1 MHAWE
6 TLNLYC
12 LYDEDFFETSE
23 RYAPDANHLAVYRAL
38 MPQTWGLRRRGL
50 WFIADPPRDARP
62 MAGQGWKLHVSAP
75 ADSTVD
81 VLRRAIPVLR
91 DRNIHFKFLLD
102 PRSNHI
108 TSRKSWPRGSS
119 GKFITV
125 YPAADEFE
133 AIGDALTAA
142 LDGIVG
148 PYILSDRRYKA
159 SKAVYYRYGGFIGVS
174 EIGPEGTKSL
184 MIAKPDGEL
193 VPDIRHPYPHIPDWV
208 SEPFAPAP
216 SGEDTGGPLG
226 GRFTVN
232 AAITFTNAG
241 GVYRGTDAQDGG
253 EVVVKEARPHV
264 LTGATGAQTID
275 VLEKEYE
282 ILRALQDTGYYV
294 KPLAFLR
301 EWEHAFLV
309 EEYLDGDHLGAWS
322 IANNPICHQDLSA
335 GALRSYYER
344 ARELWRQV
352 ACAVAA
358 AHDRGI
364 LLGDLSFGNVMVVE
378 DGTRVQLI
386 DLEAAVREGVDAE
399 LGIYTIGLASP
410 QTIATGRYD
419 RANDLH
425 ALGSL
430 MLGSIMVVNNAVG
443 FHRPALERFLSAL
456 GSDLGLP
463 AELLDLIADL
473 TSATEHDAHAV
484 LARIEALDFADP
496 RLWSE
501 PPPLALPAPAAPMPG
516 SDEHVR
522 VRGVVDCVAR
532 RILETADPQ
541 RTDRLFPADVIAF
554 ETNPLSVAHGALGV
568 LRALQRMTGEV
579 PSELL
584 GWALREDVDSGHYAP
599 GLHVGQAGIAWAFA
613 ELGHADV
620 ARTLLDRAGAH
631 DLLLSR
637 ADISRGAAGYGMAR
651 LRLWQLDGDAW
662 HLDEARAIGVH
673 LASTAT
679 RDERGACWP
688 VVGHDGETRTPV
700 GYAYGASGI
709 ALFLLYLH
717 QATGDASFSALGRAA
732 LDFDLAQGVGVN
744 DSTRA
749 YPSYASDAPE
759 DSSVLRNYWEEGTAG
774 VTTTALR
781 YLAVRPDDA
790 DLRAAVAENL
800 ADSCR
805 KYTNMPMLFHGL
817 AGLGNVLLDAYEFT
831 GEPRWLDEA
840 WRAGEGVLHFA
851 VDRPG
856 GGVAFPGEQALRE
869 SADFATGSAGVG
881 LFLQR
886 LTGAAPGARTNFNFV
901 LDELLPAGTVAAV
914 ADATAAQELVVA

>member
-23 RYAPDANHLAVYRAL
+23 RYAPDADHLAVYRAL

-50 WFIADPPRDARP
+50 WFIADPPHGE

-75 ADSTVD
+75 VDGTVD

-91 DRNIHFKFLLD
+91 DRNVAFKFLLD
-102 PRSNHI
+102 PWSNHT
-108 TSRKSWPRGSS
+108 TSSKSWPRGSS

-125 YPAADEFE
+125 YPDPEQFE
-133 AIGDALTAA
+133 AVGDALAAA
-142 LDGIVG
+142 LDGVTG
-148 PYILSDRRYKA
+148 PYILSDRRYKG
-159 SKAVYYRYGGFIGVS
+159 SRAVYYRYGGFVGVS
-174 EIGPEGTKSL
+174 EIQPEGNGSL
-184 MIAKPDGEL
+184 MIARPDGSL
-193 VPDIRHPYPHIPDWV
+193 VPDIRHPYPVTPDWV
-208 SEPFAPAP
+208 AEPFAPEAAD
-216 SGEDTGGPLG
+216 EAGGPLG

-241 GVYRGTDAQDGG
+241 GVYRASDAQGGG

-264 LTGATGAQTID
+264 LSGSTGTQTIE
-275 VLEKEYE
+275 VLQKEYE
-282 ILRALQDTGYYV
+282 ILRALQDTGLYV
-294 KPLAFLR
+294 TPIAFLR

-309 EEYLDGDHLGAWS
+309 EEYLDGQHLGAWS
-322 IANNPICHQDLSA
+322 IANNPLCHGDLSA
-335 GALRSYYER
+335 AALRDYYVR
-344 ARELWRQV
+344 VRELWRQV
-352 ACAVAA
+352 AAAVAA

-386 DLEAAVREGVDAE
+386 DLEAAVREGVDE
-399 LGIYTIGLASP
+399 QLGIYTIGLASP
-410 QTIATGRYD
+410 QTVQTSRYD

-430 MLGSIMVVNNAVG
+430 MLGSLMVVNNAVG
-443 FHRPALERFLSAL
+443 FHRPALERFLGAL
-456 GSDLGLP
+456 GTDLGLP
-463 AELLDLIADL
+463 PELLALIADL
-473 TSATEHDAHAV
+473 TEGTAGDAHAV

-501 PPPLALPAPAAPMPG
+501 PVPLALPAPATPAPGDAAHTRMRETVSG
-516 SDEHVR
+516 
-522 VRGVVDCVAR
+522 VAR
-532 RILETADPQ
+532 RIVETADP
-541 RTDRLFPADVIAF
+541 RRDDRLFPADVTVF
-554 ETNPLSVAHGALGV
+554 ETNPLSVAYGATGV

-579 PSELL
+579 PSHLL
-584 GWALREDVDSGHYAP
+584 AWALCEDADSDRYAP
-599 GLHVGQAGIAWAFA
+599 GLHVGQSGIAWALA
-613 ELGHADV
+613 ELGHVDV
-620 ARTLLDRAGAH
+620 ARTLLDRAGVH
-631 DLLLSR
+631 HLLLRR
-637 ADISRGAAGYGMAR
+637 ADMSRGCAGYGMAR

-662 HLDEARAIGVH
+662 HLDEALAIGVH
-673 LASTAT
+673 LARTAVH
-679 RDERGACWP
+679 DERGACWP
-688 VVGHDGETRTPV
+688 VAGHDGETRTPV

-717 QATGDASFSALGRAA
+717 HATVDASFSELGRAA
-732 LDFDLAQGVGVN
+732 LEFDLRQGVRVN
-744 DSTRA
+744 DRTRA
-749 YPSYASDAPE
+749 YPSYASDAPQ
-759 DSSVLRNYWEEGTAG
+759 DSPVLRNYWEEGTAG

-781 YLAVRPDDA
+781 YLASRPDDEP
-790 DLRAAVAENL
+790 LRALIAESL

-817 AGLGNVLLDAYEFT
+817 AGLGNVLLDAYELS
-831 GEPRWLDEA
+831 GERRWLDEA
-840 WRAGEGVLHFA
+840 WRAGEGVQLFA
-851 VDRPG
+851 VQRPG

-886 LTGAAPGARTNFNFV
+886 LTEAAPAGRTNFNFV
-901 LDELLPAGTVAAV
+901 LDELLPAGTVPIAAAV
-914 ADATAAQELVVA
+914 QADAAELAVA

>member
-12 LYDEDFFETSE
+12 LYDEDFFETAE
-23 RYAPDANHLAVYRAL
+23 RYAPDADHLAVYRAL

-50 WFIADPPRDARP
+50 WFIADPPHGE

-75 ADSTVD
+75 ADGTAD
-81 VLRRAIPVLR
+81 VLRRAIPALR
-91 DRNIHFKFLLD
+91 DRNVAFKFLLD
-102 PRSNHI
+102 PWSDHV

-125 YPAADEFE
+125 YPDAGEFE
-133 AIGDALTAA
+133 AVGDALAAA
-142 LDGIVG
+142 LDGITG
-148 PYILSDRRYKA
+148 PYILSDRRYKG
-159 SKAVYYRYGGFIGVS
+159 SKAVYYRYGGFVGVS
-174 EIGPEGTKSL
+174 EIQPEGTGSL
-184 MIAKPDGEL
+184 MIARPDGTL
-193 VPDIRHPYPHIPDWV
+193 VPDIRHPYPHTPDWV
-208 SEPFAPAP
+208 AEPFAEEP
-216 SGEDTGGPLG
+216 SAGDDAGGALG

-232 AAITFTNAG
+232 TAITFTNAG
-241 GVYRGTDAQDGG
+241 GVYRGTDAQGGG

-264 LTGATGAQTID
+264 LSGSTGAQTID

-282 ILRALQDTGYYV
+282 ILRALEDTGYYV

-309 EEYLDGDHLGAWS
+309 EEYLDGQHLGAWS
-322 IANNPICHQDLSA
+322 IANNPVCHGDLRA
-335 GALRSYYER
+335 AALRDYYVR
-344 ARELWRQV
+344 VRDLWRQV
-352 ACAVAA
+352 AAAVAA

-364 LLGDLSFGNVMVVE
+364 VLADLSFGNVMVVDE
-378 DGTRVQLI
+378 GTRVQLI
-386 DLEAAVREGVDAE
+386 DLEAAVREGVDE
-399 LGIYTIGLASP
+399 QLGIYTIGLASP
-410 QTIATGRYD
+410 ETVQSSRSD

-430 MLGSIMVVNNAVG
+430 MLGSLMVVNNVVG
-443 FHRPALERFLSAL
+443 FHRPALARFL
-456 GSDLGLP
+456 GSLSTDLALP
-463 AELLDLIADL
+463 AELIELIGDL
-473 TSATEHDAHAV
+473 TDGSADDAHAV

-501 PPPLALPAPAAPMPG
+501 PVPLALPAPAAPAP
-516 SDEHVR
+516 DDDDARAR
-522 VRGVVDCVAR
+522 VRALVDGVAR
-532 RILETADPQ
+532 RIVETADPQ
-541 RTDRLFPADVIAF
+541 RADRLFPADVTVF
-554 ETNPLSVAHGALGV
+554 ETNPLSVAYGATGI
-568 LRALQRMTGEV
+568 LRALERMTGGV
-579 PSELL
+579 PSHLL
-584 GWALREDVDSGHYAP
+584 GWALREDVDSDRYAP
-599 GLHVGQAGIAWAFA
+599 GLHVGQSGIAWAFA
-613 ELGHADV
+613 ELGQIDV

-631 DLLLSR
+631 PLLLRR
-637 ADISRGAAGYGMAR
+637 ADISRGCAGYGLAR

-673 LASTAT
+673 LAQTAV
-679 RDERGACWP
+679 RDERGASWP

-700 GYAYGASGI
+700 GYAYGGSGI

-717 QATGDASFSALGRAA
+717 HATGDESFYELGRAA
-732 LDFDLAQGVGVN
+732 LEFDLRQGVRVN
-744 DSTRA
+744 DRTRA

-759 DSSVLRNYWEEGTAG
+759 QTPVLRNYWEEGTAG

-781 YLAVRPDDA
+781 FLASRPDDA
-790 DLRAAVAENL
+790 ELRRVVEENL

-817 AGLGNVLLDAYEFT
+817 AGLGNVLLDAYEFS
-831 GEPRWLDEA
+831 GEQRWLDEA
-840 WRAGEGVLHFA
+840 WRAGEGVQLFA
-851 VDRPG
+851 VERPG

-886 LTGAAPGARTNFNFV
+886 LIDAAPGARTNFNFV
-901 LDELLPAGTVAAV
+901 LDDLLPAGTVAL
-914 ADATAAQELVVA
+914 AAAEELVVA